1 MAQAERL
8 GLVFPRSGQK
18 IFVDLPQ
25 HVVNANSK
33 HLVNRT
39 QMQEDRTL
47 SRVDLDATVKDT
59 VHGA

>member
-18 IFVDLPQ
+18 IFVYLPPQ
-25 HVVNANSK
+25 VVRANSQ

-39 QMQEDRTL
+39 QAQEDTLL
-47 SRVDLDATVKDT
+47 SRVDRDAAVKDT